1 MITKNHKTILN
12 IILCFGLA
20 VYLFFVFDYKLPTAA
35 ISLVL
40 FLYFWIIGRIYFGSF
55 KLNSLLSLISGSGM
69 LFSITYFF
77 LYGVEEVPFPEG
89 AILFHS
95 QEIAISFVIFFIS
108 TVFILYV
115 KEIQNTQQAPDD
127 KVQATPVLLQKPNKS
142 STKENWEEATLD
154 DLNSGNFE
162 LL

>member
-1 MITKNHKTILN
+1 
-12 IILCFGLA
+12 
-20 VYLFFVFDYKLPTAA
+20 
-35 ISLVL
+35 
-40 FLYFWIIGRIYFGSF
+40 
-55 KLNSLLSLISGSGM
+55 M

-115 KEIQNTQQAPDD
+115 KEIQNTQQAAPDE
-127 KVQATPVLLQKPNKS
+127 KVQATPVLLQKSNKS

>member
-1 MITKNHKTILN
+1 M
-12 IILCFGLA
+12 LCFGLA

-55 KLNSLLSLISGSGM
+55 KLNSLLSLISGSGV

-115 KEIQNTQQAPDD
+115 KEIQNTQQAPDE
-127 KVQATPVLLQKPNKS
+127 KVQATPALLQKPKKR

>member
-20 VYLFFVFDYKLPTAA
+20 VYLFFVFNYKLPTAA

-69 LFSITYFF
+69 LFSVTYFF

-95 QEIAISFVIFFIS
+95 QEIAISLVIFFIS
-108 TVFILYV
+108 TVFVLYV
-115 KEIQNTQQAPDD
+115 KEIQNTQQATD
-127 KVQATPVLLQKPNKS
+127 KKFQATPALLQKQNKN
-142 STKENWEEATLD
+142 STKENWEKATLD